1 MDYKEFVRSYKD
13 FPKKD
18 VLFWD
23 FTYLLKNVEAR
34 KSAINEIKDFLKD
47 KKIYKIVAIE

>member
-23 FTYLLKNVEAR
+23 FTYLLKNV
-34 KSAINEIKDFLKD
+34 
-47 KKIYKIVAIE
+47 